1 MMNSFGLVK
10 DILLGSLVKEL
21 RLVSEKRR
29 GQYYLLQ
36 KGIVHLVIISC
47 EAT

>member
-1 MMNSFGLVK
+1 MNSFGLVK

-29 GQYYLLQ
+29 GHHYFLQ
-36 KGIVHLVIISC
+36 KDIVHLVIIPC